1 MPTRLTAPLTVIWT
15 YLTVQNILILAL
27 SSLIGLCIYRLLF
40 HPLRNIPGPFLAKI
54 TGHWRNDRTW
64 RGTWHDDILQLHQRY
79 GSVVR
84 IAPNEVSIVHQDS
97 IKTLYGHGSNAMK
110 THWYAVWD
118 PPIGAP
124 AFFPARDRKL
134 HSFLRKRVSSA
145 YSMTSILKYEQP
157 IQDLLD
163 LMVEKLKLQ
172 AKAGNAINLGEWT
185 GALAFDAV
193 GVLGYGAPFEHLQ
206 NDAADVMDVRSTIL
220 ELFFWSQCMGH
231 YWGQMKLLRL
241 IRKLM
246 ELAGVEDRIK
256 AFRDWSSEKVKARMT
271 EKKEGIEHP
280 DMLGHFVNMKAQN
293 GGPAS
298 FQEVLGEALNL
309 VGAGADTTS
318 IGMRSC
324 IEYVCSKPDVY
335 RKLQEEVDNFYATN
349 TPNKPITY
357 LQTQQLPYLN
367 AVVKEALRLRPS
379 IIGQL
384 LRHTPEGGLVIDG
397 NFIPAN
403 TPIGM
408 SPLAQN
414 RDKKVWGDDANEFKP
429 ERWLESEAKARQ
441 LESYNM
447 TFGGNGPRMCVGRN
461 IALVEIHKFLAQMI
475 RAFDIDI
482 VNKKQPYKMKTYWFS
497 YQHDFMVTLKTR
509 SHLEA

>member
-1 MPTRLTAPLTVIWT
+1 MPIRFTALSKEVWT
-15 YLTVQNILILAL
+15 YSTVQNILPLAL
-27 SSLIGLCIYRLLF
+27 CSLICLFIYRILF

-64 RGTWHDDILQLHQRY
+64 QGTWHDDILQLHEQY
-79 GSVVR
+79 GPVVR
-84 IAPNEVSIVHQDS
+84 IAPNEVSVIDQNC
-97 IKTLYGHGSNAMK
+97 IKTLYGHGQNAMK

-124 AFFPARDRKL
+124 AFFSARNRKL

-145 YSMTSILKYEQP
+145 YSMTSILKYEKP

-163 LMVEKLKLQ
+163 LMIEKLKLQ

-193 GVLGYGAPFEHLQ
+193 GVLGFGASFEHLQ
-206 NDAADVMDVRSTIL
+206 NNAADVMDIRSNVL

-231 YWGQMKLLRL
+231 YWGQMKLLRNTL
-241 IRKLM
+241 TLKLM
-246 ELAGVEDRIK
+246 ALAGVEDKIQ
-256 AFRDWSSEKVKARMT
+256 
-271 EKKEGIEHP
+271 KKEGFEHP
-280 DMLGHFVNMKAQN
+280 DILRLLTLD
-293 GGPAS
+293 S
-298 FQEVLGEALNL
+298 
-309 VGAGADTTS
+309 GAGADTTS

-324 IEYVCSKPDVY
+324 IEYVCSRPDVY
-335 RKLQEEVDNFYATN
+335 RKLQEEVDNFYTTN
-349 TPNKPITY
+349 NSDTPITY

-397 NFIPAN
+397 KFIPAN

-414 RDKKVWGDDANEFKP
+414 RDKRVWGDDANEFKP

-475 RAFDIDI
+475 RAFGIEI
-482 VNKKQPYKMKTYWFS
+482 VNKEQPYKMKTYWFS
-497 YQHDFMVTLKTR
+497 YQHDFMITLKTR
-509 SHLEA
+509 IHSEV